1 MDLQVA
7 KWGNSLALRIPSAVV
22 RQLGLRD
29 GDTLRAQVTV
39 DGALA
44 IRSSGWS
51 RAAFAAELDSARAA
65 LVMGSSVIDELRR
78 GARY

>member
-1 MDLQVA
+1 MDLRVA

-29 GDTLRAQVTV
+29 GDTLRAQVTT

-51 RAAFAAELDSARAA
+51 RAAFAAELEGARAA
-65 LVMGSSVIDELRR
+65 LVMGSSVIDELSH

>member
-1 MDLQVA
+1 MDLQIA

-29 GDTLRAQVTV
+29 GDTVRTELMP
-39 DGALA
+39 DGSLA
-44 IRSSGWS
+44 IRPAGWS
-51 RAAFAAELDSARAA
+51 RASFAAELGQARAA
-65 LVMGSSVIDELRR
+65 IPLGTSVIDELRQ